1 VAHPG
6 TPVALELQLVAQ
18 ATRLSDAVPSIQV
31 AEGAGTVT
39 GTPPVPGNAATA
51 TPSSPKAKAVGMDSA
66 STVKVPKAVAGT
78 VAGAS
83 VNPLNATL
91 SVEKAPSVETTPVGV
106 TIYRGSGAP

>member
-1 VAHPG
+1 
-6 TPVALELQLVAQ
+6 
-18 ATRLSDAVPSIQV
+18 
-31 AEGAGTVT
+31 
-39 GTPPVPGNAATA
+39 
-51 TPSSPKAKAVGMDSA
+51 
-66 STVKVPKAVAGT
+66 VKVPKAVAGT